1 MSPTSYLLLYLAMRM
16 QIYKI
21 YRLQQSLIQR
31 LYLYSMS
38 KTPHK
43 SGYVSIV
50 GNPNVGKSTLV
61 NALIGKDLS
70 ITTPKAQTTRHRIL
84 GLINGENYQLVLS
97 DTPGIIQPAYEMQN
111 SMMDFV
117 KESLVDADVLLY
129 MISIEEKQIKDEALV
144 ARIKKSKIPLF
155 VLINKIDTS
164 SQAELEV
171 AVQEWSTVFPN
182 AKVIPIAA
190 LTGFFIPE
198 LLQMLIE
205 LLPESPPYFPKDQL
219 SDKPERFFVN
229 ESIRKSI
236 LENYDKEIP
245 YAVEVVT
252 EYFKEEEKI
261 IRIRAVILVE
271 RETQKGIIIGH
282 KGEQLKKVGI
292 GARKALTS
300 FFGKKIHIEL
310 FVKVQ
315 KNWRSN
321 PQQLK
326 RFGYKQ

>member
-1 MSPTSYLLLYLAMRM
+1 MRL

-21 YRLQQSLIQR
+21 YRPPQRLFQR
-31 LYLYSMS
+31 LYLYPMS
-38 KTPHK
+38 KTSHK

-61 NALIGKDLS
+61 NALMGKDLS

-84 GLINGENYQLVLS
+84 GLINGQNHQLILS

-117 KESLVDADVLLY
+117 KESLIDADVLLY

-164 SQAELEV
+164 SQAALET
-171 AVQEWSTVFPN
+171 AVQEWSDVFPN
-182 AKVIPIAA
+182 AKIIPISA

-198 LLQMLIE
+198 LLQMLID
-205 LLPESPPYFPKDQL
+205 LLPESPAYFPKDQL

-236 LENYDKEIP
+236 LEHYEKEIP
-245 YAVEVVT
+245 YAVEVIT
-252 EYFKEEEKI
+252 ESFKEEEKI

-292 GARKALTS
+292 GARKDLAS

-326 RFGYKQ
+326 RFGYQQ

>member
-1 MSPTSYLLLYLAMRM
+1 MRM

-21 YRLQQSLIQR
+21 YRLPQSLIQR

-61 NALIGKDLS
+61 NALMGKDLS

>member
-1 MSPTSYLLLYLAMRM
+1 MT
-16 QIYKI
+16 Q
-21 YRLQQSLIQR
+21 
-31 LYLYSMS
+31 
-38 KTPHK
+38 TPHK

-61 NALIGKDLS
+61 NALMGRNLS

-84 GLINGENYQLVLS
+84 GLINGDNHQLVLS
-97 DTPGIIQPAYEMQN
+97 DTPGIIKPAYEMQN

-117 KESLVDADVLLY
+117 KESLVDADVLVY
-129 MISIEEKQIKDEALV
+129 MISIGEKKIKDEALV
-144 ARIKKSKIPLF
+144 ERIKNFKMPLF

-164 SQAELEV
+164 SQEELENI
-171 AVQEWSTVFPN
+171 VQEWAAVFPK
-182 AKVIPIAA
+182 AKIIPISA
-190 LTGFFIPE
+190 LTGFFVPE
-198 LLQMLIE
+198 LLQILIE

-236 LENYDKEIP
+236 LQHYEKEIP

-252 EYFKEEEKI
+252 ESFKEEDQI

-282 KGEQLKKVGI
+282 KGEQLKKVGMS
-292 GARKALTS
+292 ARKDLAS

-310 FVKVQ
+310 YVKVE

-321 PQQLK
+321 SQQLK
-326 RFGYKQ
+326 RFGYQQ

>member
-1 MSPTSYLLLYLAMRM
+1 MT
-16 QIYKI
+16 KI
-21 YRLQQSLIQR
+21 
-31 LYLYSMS
+31 
-38 KTPHK
+38 PHK

-61 NALIGKDLS
+61 NALMGRDLS
-70 ITTPKAQTTRHRIL
+70 ITTAKAQTTRHRIL
-84 GLINGENYQLVLS
+84 GLINGDHYQLVLS
-97 DTPGIIQPAYEMQN
+97 DTPGIIKPSYEMQN

-117 KESLVDADVLLY
+117 KESLNDADVLLY
-129 MISIEEKQIKDEALV
+129 MISIQEKEIKDKALV
-144 ARIKKSKIPLF
+144 ERINKTKIPLF
-155 VLINKIDTS
+155 ILINKIDIS
-164 SQAELEV
+164 SQLELE
-171 AVQEWSTVFPN
+171 AVVKEWSKIFPN
-182 AKVIPIAA
+182 AKVIPISA
-190 LTGFFIPE
+190 LTGFFVSE

-219 SDKPERFFVN
+219 SDKPEKFFVN

-236 LENYDKEIP
+236 LELYDKEIP
-245 YAVEVVT
+245 YATEVVT
-252 EYFKEEEKI
+252 ESFKEEEKI
-261 IRIRAVILVE
+261 IRIQAVILVE

-292 GARKALTS
+292 AARKDLSS
-300 FFGKKIHIEL
+300 FFGKKIHLEL

-326 RFGYKQ
+326 RFGY

>member
-1 MSPTSYLLLYLAMRM
+1 
-16 QIYKI
+16 
-21 YRLQQSLIQR
+21 
-31 LYLYSMS
+31 
-38 KTPHK
+38 
-43 SGYVSIV
+43 
-50 GNPNVGKSTLV
+50 
-61 NALIGKDLS
+61 
-70 ITTPKAQTTRHRIL
+70 
-84 GLINGENYQLVLS
+84 
-97 DTPGIIQPAYEMQN
+97 
-111 SMMDFV
+111 MMDFV

-164 SQAELEV
+164 SQAELEA

-182 AKVIPIAA
+182 AKVIPISA

-236 LENYDKEIP
+236 LENYNKEIP

-292 GARKALTS
+292 GARKDLAV

-326 RFGYKQ
+326 RFGYQQ

>member
-1 MSPTSYLLLYLAMRM
+1 
-16 QIYKI
+16 
-21 YRLQQSLIQR
+21 
-31 LYLYSMS
+31 MS

-43 SGYVSIV
+43 SGYVTIV

-84 GLINGENYQLVLS
+84 GLINGENHQLVLS
-97 DTPGIIQPAYEMQN
+97 DTPGIIKPAYEMQN

-117 KESLVDADVLLY
+117 KESLIDADVLLY

-155 VLINKIDTS
+155 ILINKIDTS
-164 SQAELEV
+164 SQLELET
-171 AVQEWSTVFPN
+171 AVQECSYVFPN
-182 AKVIPIAA
+182 QKIIPISA

-198 LLQMLIE
+198 LLQMLID

-236 LENYDKEIP
+236 LEHYDKEIP
-245 YAVEVVT
+245 YAVEVIT
-252 EYFKEEEKI
+252 ESFKEEEKI

-292 GARKALTS
+292 GARKDLAL

-326 RFGYKQ
+326 RFGYQH

>member
-1 MSPTSYLLLYLAMRM
+1 MRM

-21 YRLQQSLIQR
+21 YRLPQSLIQR

-282 KGEQLKKVGI
+282 KGEKLKKVGI